1 MAIKYLKK
9 APKTASTDDAKTREI
24 VQTLLK
30 DLETSKETGCKEL
43 TKKFDKY
50 DGEIVVSQYSI
61 GQMDLHIIMKVM
73 IFSILK
79 FLKNLNHI

>member
-30 DLETSKETGCKEL
+30 DLETSKETGL
-43 TKKFDKY
+43 SL
-50 DGEIVVSQYSI
+50 I
-61 GQMDLHIIMKVM
+61 HI
-73 IFSILK
+73 SEPTRP
-79 FLKNLNHI
+79 

>member
-30 DLETSKETGCKEL
+30 DLETSKENGCKDL
-43 TKKFDKY
+43 TKKFDNNF
-50 DGEIVVSQYSI
+50 DQ
-61 GQMDLHIIMKVM
+61 L
-73 IFSILK
+73 
-79 FLKNLNHI
+79 

>member
-30 DLETSKETGCKEL
+30 DLETSKETGCKAVSYTHL
-43 TKKFDKY
+43 TLPT
-50 DGEIVVSQYSI
+50 S
-61 GQMDLHIIMKVM
+61 DLV
-73 IFSILK
+73 
-79 FLKNLNHI
+79 

>member
-43 TKKFDKY
+43 TT
-50 DGEIVVSQYSI
+50 VSYTHLTLPTIYS
-61 GQMDLHIIMKVM
+61 V
-73 IFSILK
+73 
-79 FLKNLNHI
+79 